1 MTHQDDAASDRG
13 ALGPRLAGRRRAQP
27 LSGGGAVRETHLA
40 SGQELPLVIEPA
52 GGELDL
58 AAWAASRREPISRLL
73 LAHAAL
79 LFRGFHLDGPEALE
93 RCVRALSGDALDY
106 TFRSTPRR
114 AVEGKIFTSTEY
126 PRDQAIPMHNEM
138 SYTRTWPR
146 KIWFYS
152 RTVAASGGETPLAD
166 SRRVFAAIP
175 PAVRERFARSGV
187 MYVRNY
193 GGGID
198 LPWQEV
204 FQTADRGA
212 VAAYCREHGIELEWR
227 GSDELCTR
235 QVCQA
240 TATHPET
247 GEDLW
252 FNQAHLFHVSS
263 LDPELAAMLTAERGP
278 GGLPRNAYYGDG
290 APIDDAALAAI
301 RAAYDCHQVVFPWQ
315 QGDVL
320 LLDNMLVAHGRR
332 PYSGSRS
339 VVVGMAEAWST
350 PN

>member
-1 MTHQDDAASDRG
+1 M
-13 ALGPRLAGRRRAQP
+13 PLAG
-27 LSGGGAVRETHLA
+27 GGDAVRETRL
-40 SGQELPLVIEPA
+40 GPREDLPLVIEPA
-52 GGELDL
+52 GGDLDL
-58 AAWAASRREPISRLL
+58 VSWTESHRDRISRLL
-73 LAHAAL
+73 LGHGAL
-79 LFRGFHLDGPEALE
+79 LFRGFHLDGAAELE

-114 AVEGKIFTSTEY
+114 EVGGKIYTSTEY
-126 PRDQAIPMHNEM
+126 PQDQAIPMHNEM

-146 KIWFYS
+146 KIWFYA
-152 RTVAASGGETPLAD
+152 RAVAEAGGETPLAD
-166 SRRVFAAIP
+166 SRQVFAAIP
-175 PAVRERFARSGV
+175 PAVRERFMRFGV

-204 FQTADRGA
+204 FQTDDRSA
-212 VAAYCREHGIELEWR
+212 AAAYCREHGIELEWR
-227 GSDELCTR
+227 GADELRTR

-240 TATHPET
+240 TAIHPET

-252 FNQAHLFHVSS
+252 FNQAHLFHVSG
-263 LDPELAAMLTAERGP
+263 LDPELARMLLGERGE

-290 APIDDAALAAI
+290 APIDDEALRAV
-301 RAAYDCHQVVFPWQ
+301 RAAYERRQVTFPWR

-339 VVVGMAEAWST
+339 VVVGMAEAWSE
-350 PN
+350 PS